1 MQLDRVRRIRD
12 QCIAAGAAFVF
23 KQAAVNGAGR
33 AAVVRISEPRGH
45 LHLLDALNSVATVE
59 SRTELDPR
67 QRAVPKARSSMERPA
82 RCCSVATPDGS
93 HIQNRSA
100 QSAIPFFR

>member
-45 LHLLDALNSVATVE
+45 LHSLDDLDSAATVE
-59 SRTELDPR
+59 SRTDLDPR
-67 QRAVPKARSSMERPA
+67 RRADPQKFEGETRAVLLCRNPRWFTNPKSTGAKCDSLL
-82 RCCSVATPDGS
+82 
-93 HIQNRSA
+93 
-100 QSAIPFFR
+100 

>member
-12 QCIAAGAAFVF
+12 QRIAAGAAFVF

-45 LHLLDALNSVATVE
+45 LHLLDDLNSAATVE
-59 SRTELDPR
+59 SRTDLDPR
-67 QRAVPKARSSMERPA
+67 RADPKAGRSRERPA

-93 HIQNRSA
+93 HIENRAA